1 MTKIEQLE
9 TAVGKP
15 IEQWNVSDL
24 EKFSLK
30 ENLELLQL
38 MKEPEVIGECVKRSK
53 NNKDVEDVLVP
64 LYVKSLVSD
73 AENEANDILKSKE
86 DGSITY
92 EEAKTKTIAL
102 LDKGLYHS
110 LVAYL
115 VLISTFED
123 FDIQNKEIEIKEY
136 IGQLKEVICAIVK
149 TNLESCYSL
158 VIELFELLFPLR
170 SRYFDKFK
178 VDILDDEDKRLEKAL
193 DEVHALEM
201 MIMEQLQALNIGGA
215 ELPDAIKED
224 LAKSEG
230 DGDKNE

>member
-24 EKFSLK
+24 DKFSLK

-38 MKEPEVIGECVKRSK
+38 MKEPDVIGECVKRSK

-73 AENEANDILKSKE
+73 AENEANDILKGKE
-86 DGSITY
+86 DGSVAN
-92 EEAKTKTIAL
+92 EDAKTRTIAML
-102 LDKGLYHS
+102 EKSMYHK
-110 LVAYL
+110 LVAFL

-123 FDIQNKEIEIKEY
+123 YDIQSKEIEIKEN

-170 SRYFDKFK
+170 SRYYEKFK
-178 VDILDDEDKRLEKAL
+178 VDILDDEDKRLETAL
-193 DEVHALEM
+193 DEVHTLEM
-201 MIMEQLQALNIGGA
+201 MIMEQLQALNVEDA

-224 LAKSEG
+224 LAKQEG
-230 DGDKNE
+230 ESNE

>member
-24 EKFSLK
+24 DKFSLE

-38 MKEPEVIGECVKRSK
+38 MKEPDVIGECVKRSK
-53 NNKDVEDVLVP
+53 NNKEVEDVLVP
-64 LYVKSLVSD
+64 LYVKSLVSE
-73 AENEANDILKSKE
+73 AESEANTILKGKE
-86 DGSITY
+86 DGDITN
-92 EEAKTKTIAL
+92 EDAKTKTIAL
-102 LDKGLYHS
+102 LDKSLYHK

-123 FDIQNKEIEIKEY
+123 FEIQKKEIDIKTD

-149 TNLESCYSL
+149 SNLESCYSL
-158 VIELFELLFPLR
+158 VIELLELLFPLR
-170 SRYFDKFK
+170 SRYYDKFK
-178 VDILDDEDKRLEKAL
+178 VDILDDEDKRLESAL
-193 DEVHALEM
+193 DDIHSLEM
-201 MIMEQLQALNIGGA
+201 MIMEQLQAMNIGDA
-215 ELPDAIKED
+215 ELPDAIKEE

-230 DGDKNE
+230 DKNE

>member
-24 EKFSLK
+24 DKFSLK
-30 ENLELLQL
+30 ENLELLQF
-38 MKEPEVIGECVKRSK
+38 MKEPDVIGECVKRSK

-73 AENEANDILKSKE
+73 AENLANDILKDKE
-86 DGSITY
+86 DGNITN
-92 EEAKTKTIAL
+92 EDAKTKTIDL
-102 LDKGLYHS
+102 LNKSLYHK

-123 FDIQNKEIEIKEY
+123 YDIQSKEIDIKEQ

-158 VIELFELLFPLR
+158 VIELLELLFPLR
-170 SRYFDKFK
+170 SRYYEKFK
-178 VDILDDEDKRLEKAL
+178 IDILDDADKRLETAL
-193 DEVHALEM
+193 DDIHSLEM
-201 MIMEQLQALNIGGA
+201 MIMEQLQAMNVGA
-215 ELPDAIKED
+215 PDLPDAIKED
-224 LAKSEG
+224 LEKSGE
-230 DGDKNE
+230 GDKNE

>member
-24 EKFSLK
+24 DKFSLK

-38 MKEPEVIGECVKRSK
+38 LKEPSVIGECVKRSK

-73 AENEANDILKSKE
+73 AENEANDILKDKE
-86 DGSITY
+86 DGNIAN
-92 EEAKTKTIAL
+92 EDAKTRTIAM
-102 LDKGLYHS
+102 LDKSMYHK
-110 LVAYL
+110 LVAFL

-123 FDIQNKEIEIKEY
+123 YDIQSKEIEIKEN
-136 IGQLKEVICAIVK
+136 IDQLKEVICAIVK

-170 SRYFDKFK
+170 SRYYEKFK
-178 VDILDDEDKRLEKAL
+178 VDVLDDEDKRLETAL

-201 MIMEQLQALNIGGA
+201 MIMEQLQAMNVGDA
-215 ELPDAIKED
+215 ELPEAIKED

-230 DGDKNE
+230 ESNE